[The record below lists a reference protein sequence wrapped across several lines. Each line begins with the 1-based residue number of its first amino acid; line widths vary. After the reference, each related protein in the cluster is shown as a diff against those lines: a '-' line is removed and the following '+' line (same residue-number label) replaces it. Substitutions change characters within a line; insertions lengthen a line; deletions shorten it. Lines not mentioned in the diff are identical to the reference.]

1 LAKEE
6 IKTKPGTIN
15 AKDSSINIFLNVV
28 MFFLAAIIIYLVYSI
43 FIKIS
48 GNNPETK
55 EEKLTASEIIQV
67 EVLNGCGISGVA
79 DRFTDFLRNNN
90 FDVVNVN
97 NYITRDI
104 SNTLVIDRRGNMAN
118 AVKTARMLGVKP
130 DHVIQQINEDYFV
143 DVTVVVGKD
152 CNILTPLK

>member
-1 LAKEE
+1 MAKEE

-90 FDVVNVN
+90 FDVVNVS

>member
-1 LAKEE
+1 MAKEE
-6 IKTKPGTIN
+6 NKTKPGTIN

-43 FIKIS
+43 FIKVS

-79 DRFTDFLRNNN
+79 DRFTDYLRNNN
-90 FDVVNVN
+90 FDVVNVS

-104 SNTLVIDRRGNMAN
+104 SNTLVIDRRGNKAN

>member
-1 LAKEE
+1 MAKEE

-48 GNNPETK
+48 GNNPVTK

>member
-1 LAKEE
+1 MAKEE

-48 GNNPETK
+48 GNNPVTK

-90 FDVVNVN
+90 FDVVNVS

>member
-1 LAKEE
+1 MAKEE

>member
-90 FDVVNVN
+90 FDVVNVS

>member
-1 LAKEE
+1 LAKEDTN
-6 IKTKPGTIN
+6 IKPGTIN
-15 AKDSSINIFLNVV
+15 AKDSTINIFLNIV
-28 MFFLAAIIIYLVYSI
+28 MFFLAAIIFYLLYSI
-43 FIKIS
+43 FIKVT
-48 GNNPETK
+48 GNSPVAK

-90 FDVVNVN
+90 FDVVNVS

-104 SNTLVIDRRGNMAN
+104 SNTLVIDRRGNRAN
-118 AVKTARMLGVKP
+118 AIKTARMLGVKA

-143 DVTVVVGKD
+143 DVSVIVGKD
-152 CNILTPLK
+152 CNILNPLK